1 MNIERTE
8 RVHQHAAQD
17 NVLTV
22 SKARQG
28 YPTDDMSRVV
38 VTDRKVLVAIKREG
52 PTPGLPVSTLTAVLE
67 PEDAIDLGAAIA
79 GAGHALAREI
89 QDDPADGAP

>member
-1 MNIERTE
+1 MTVERTE

-38 VTDRKVLVAIKREG
+38 VTERRVLLAIRREG
-52 PTPGLPVSTLTAVLE
+52 PIPGVAVSTLTSVIA
-67 PEDAIDLGAAIA
+67 PEDARDLGLAITQAADEL
-79 GAGHALAREI
+79 LAERAK
-89 QDDPADGAP
+89 DDQS